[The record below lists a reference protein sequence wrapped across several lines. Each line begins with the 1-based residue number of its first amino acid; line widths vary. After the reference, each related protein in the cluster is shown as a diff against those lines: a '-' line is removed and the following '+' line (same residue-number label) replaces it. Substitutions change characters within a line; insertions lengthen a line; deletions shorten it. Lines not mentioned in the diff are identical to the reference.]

1 MASIEVRPIRFRRRG
16 PVTNYS
22 MACGVTAM
30 IHCVCNSAGG
40 EDGGTVSCEQSAA
53 SFFFCSVLYLLVSR
67 DETRLRLLVSMRSW
81 TEVVDISVTIGSV
94 VAFQEL
100 NNTII
105 LVKLSLLYAT
115 LYIRNNLFL

>member
-1 MASIEVRPIRFRRRG
+1 MASIDVRPIRFRRRG

-53 SFFFCSVLYLLVSR
+53 SFFFLQCTVSAGQSRR
-67 DETRLRLLVSMRSW
+67 DEIASSGQH
-81 TEVVDISVTIGSV
+81 E
-94 VAFQEL
+94 
-100 NNTII
+100 I
-105 LVKLSLLYAT
+105 LD
-115 LYIRNNLFL
+115 